1 MSGPRLASRA
11 ASLAHAGGQ
20 ATVEVVGMLPLIAI
34 VAFAALQALAA
45 GVAAELADHAAE
57 AGAVAILEGADPRD
71 AAEHAI
77 PGWSGAHIDVA
88 VHDKTVRVRV
98 RPPAVLRSVGDLLAS
113 TAEAEAGR

>member
-1 MSGPRLASRA
+1 MRGGART
-11 ASLAHAGGQ
+11 GGQ
-20 ATVEVVGMLPLIAI
+20 ATVEVVGLLPLIAV

-45 GVAAELADHAAE
+45 GLAAELADHAAE
-57 AGAVAILEGADPRD
+57 AGAVAILEGGDAHD

-113 TAEAEAGR
+113 TAVAKAER